1 MGQRPGSGYTAA
13 RSQNQVELMSKRLLR
28 VIVVV
33 LAVGTVDL
41 VAGCGQKGP
50 LYFPEEKDKKK
61 SEQKSSI
68 PLAREA
74 V

>member
-1 MGQRPGSGYTAA
+1 
-13 RSQNQVELMSKRLLR
+13 MSRRLLR

-50 LYFPEEKDKKK
+50 LHFPEEKDKKK